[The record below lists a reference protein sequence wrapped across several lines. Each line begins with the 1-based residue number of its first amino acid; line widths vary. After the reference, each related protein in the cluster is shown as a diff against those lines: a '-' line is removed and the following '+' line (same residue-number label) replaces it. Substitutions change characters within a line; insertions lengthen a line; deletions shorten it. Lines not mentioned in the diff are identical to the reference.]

1 MQAILNEL
9 AASGPPELVAV
20 ILGLA
25 YLILAARLSL
35 WCWPAAFVSTAIFL
49 WLYLERGLYQQSLLQ
64 VFYLVMAVY
73 GFVQWRG
80 GAHADPRPIVSWT
93 ARQHLA
99 AAGLVAAATLVTG
112 AIEARYTPA
121 ALPYVDAFTTWGS
134 VITTWMVARKVLEN
148 WLYWLVVDGVL
159 VYLMIASHLVATAV
173 LFAVY
178 LGIVVAGYFTWRR
191 ELVTARPA

>member
-1 MQAILNEL
+1 MVPSGVSEL
-9 AASGPPELVAV
+9 SSRRIPWRSTVAWKCGTSVASTCL
-20 ILGLA
+20 
-25 YLILAARLSL
+25 R
-35 WCWPAAFVSTAIFL
+35 
-49 WLYLERGLYQQSLLQ
+49 
-64 VFYLVMAVY
+64 
-73 GFVQWRG
+73 
-80 GAHADPRPIVSWT
+80 
-93 ARQHLA
+93 
-99 AAGLVAAATLVTG
+99 
-112 AIEARYTPA
+112 
-121 ALPYVDAFTTWGS
+121 